1 MVGKVGK
8 KSARREKRKRI
19 INTDSSR
26 GAIPDL
32 GARLKAVRESSGVSQ
47 RELARR
53 AGVTNAMISLIE
65 RNRCSPS
72 VALLKRVLEGLNTT
86 LGKFFA
92 ADLPPREQIFFRS
105 RELTPLG
112 EGKISFRQVGADLRG
127 RRIQLLHERY
137 APGADTGE
145 TMLRHEAEEGGVIL
159 RGQIEITVGRDR
171 RVLGPGDAYYFD
183 SLRPHRFRN
192 VGSVDC
198 EIISACSPPSF

>member
-1 MVGKVGK
+1 MGKVAK
-8 KSARREKRKRI
+8 ARARRDESKRI

-26 GAIPDL
+26 GRIPDI
-32 GARLKAVRESSGVSQ
+32 GTRLKVVRETCGVSQ
-47 RELARR
+47 RALARR

-92 ADLPPREQIFFRS
+92 TDLPPREQIFFRS
-105 RELTPLG
+105 RELTRLV

-159 RGQIEITVGRDR
+159 RGRIEITVGRDKS
-171 RVLGPGDAYYFD
+171 VLGPGDAYYFD

-192 VGSVDC
+192 VGSMEC